1 MRKNM
6 YVFAA
11 VTVLM
16 IASISGCK
24 KKEDVDLTGIHTSAA
39 ETMSPTTAAAGS
51 EAKAPEITV
60 AESSRPAETEG
71 TKDGPGSSQALSVRS
86 RTATEKNGKVSVEY
100 PVLSNLRD
108 SAMEETVN
116 TVIKEHALR
125 PLTDYEL
132 NPETDTLE
140 VTYSIISLDRN
151 KAVITYEGSFMQ
163 EGGAHPTGL
172 FYTTTVDLNKGT
184 LIGLSDYADSYTMA
198 GYILSDDCV
207 IYRPDD
213 IVPEVRAALKEYDID
228 TLWGIL
234 RQCDFSAEGLTG
246 FPQSFSYENQG
257 VIYISVPVIHALGD
271 YVIVSYTPD
280 TK

>member
-1 MRKNM
+1 MKKNV
-6 YVFAA
+6 YILAA

-16 IASISGCK
+16 IASVSGCK
-24 KKEDVDLTGIHTSAA
+24 KKEDVDLTGIHTSSA
-39 ETMSPTTAAAGS
+39 ETMSPTTAA
-51 EAKAPEITV
+51 ENEKKEPEITIT
-60 AESSRPAETEG
+60 ESSTAAEKG
-71 TKDGPGSSQALSVRS
+71 GDKDNTGSSQALSVRS
-86 RTATEKNGKVSVEY
+86 KTATEKNGKTSVEY

-116 TVIKEHALR
+116 AVIKEHALR

-151 KAVITYEGSFMQ
+151 KAVIAYEGSFMLD
-163 EGGAHPTGL
+163 GGAHPVGL
-172 FYTTTVDLNKGT
+172 FYTTNIDLNKGT
-184 LIGLSDYADSYTMA
+184 LTGLSDYADSYTMA

-207 IYRPDD
+207 VYQPADSS
-213 IVPEVRAALKEYDID
+213 PEVKAALKEYDID
-228 TLWGIL
+228 TLWAIL

-257 VIYISVPVIHALGD
+257 VIYISVPVSHALGD